1 MKSVN
6 QCELIF
12 GVIKTS
18 TSKMSIIQRMHIAVV
33 VTKDHHS
40 LEKPF
45 TGITYMTP
53 SRSHSSGG
61 VAVLLILSFNSPV
74 KR

>member
-40 LEKPF
+40 LEKP
-45 TGITYMTP
+45 
-53 SRSHSSGG
+53 SGG